1 MDLKGIMSIAGYP
14 GLFKM
19 VSQSK
24 SGIIVESLVDKKRM
38 PAFMTS
44 KISSLEDIAIYTQE
58 AEVPLTEV
66 FKNIYEKEKGGEAIS
81 HQASANE
88 LKQYFTD
95 VLPDYDQDRVYV
107 SDIKKVINWYNT
119 LHKNDLVKFD
129 KKESKKSKK
138 VEVEE

>member
-1 MDLKGIMSIAGYP
+1 MSI
-14 GLFKM
+14 
-19 VSQSK
+19 
-24 SGIIVESLVDKKRM
+24 KK
-38 PAFMTS
+38 
-44 KISSLEDIAIYTQE
+44 DIAIYTQE